1 MDGGGKTL
9 RWRREEKG
17 GRWVDGDGFEGWREA
32 SVVGGRRKRRRG
44 KGEGEARGEVGAAV
58 AEPAGRPAR
67 PVMAVAGGA
76 ASRFFC
82 LNAPPASVC
91 CPTGTGPSPR
101 DTARYLPPRKLPRR
115 ATLRAKP
122 PAAVRTR
129 AGLCRKQCGA
139 ARTA

>member
-67 PVMAVAGGA
+67 PSLEALLLD
-76 ASRFFC
+76 F
-82 LNAPPASVC
+82 SV
-91 CPTGTGPSPR
+91 
-101 DTARYLPPRKLPRR
+101 
-115 ATLRAKP
+115 
-122 PAAVRTR
+122 
-129 AGLCRKQCGA
+129 
-139 ARTA
+139 